1 MWQTCSSRVIS
12 TMDHQNQ
19 KPCNPTKALW
29 TLATWLVGG
38 GLEYIPLPCCYGVS
52 GVGMVAFTKRCQ
64 SGQCSSFYDTLW
76 NVMGP
81 FNSFQPFGSVWF
93 LFWSILKIG
102 MLGQLLG
109 LCHPEVP
116 LHMNDR
122 NLREPSRYRE
132 ESECISDS
140 KAIGNSQRINSTQ
153 NDMTS
158 LKLPQ
163 LLAPLEKK
171 LSACCCLR

>member
-1 MWQTCSSRVIS
+1 MRWLTGQHLHVICVDLSRTYYTVQCSVYIYCFIIKNIWLRYSKYTFQLACQSINSTFPYMCSMWQTCSSRVIS

-38 GLEYIPLPCCYGVS
+38 GLEYFPPPCCYGVS

-64 SGQCSSFYDTLW
+64 CGQCSSFYDILW
-76 NVMGP
+76 NAMGP

-109 LCHPEVP
+109 LCHP
-116 LHMNDR
+116 
-122 NLREPSRYRE
+122 
-132 ESECISDS
+132 
-140 KAIGNSQRINSTQ
+140 
-153 NDMTS
+153 
-158 LKLPQ
+158 
-163 LLAPLEKK
+163 
-171 LSACCCLR
+171 